1 MFKKATQF
9 LKEVKSE
16 MSKVTW
22 PTREELTSSTG
33 VVIVTSL
40 AFAVFIVLVDFI
52 LVSIMELI
60 K

>member
-1 MFKKATQF
+1 MFKKPTQF

-40 AFAVFIVLVDFI
+40 AFAVFIFLVDNI
-52 LVSIMELI
+52 LAKFLELV

>member
-52 LVSIMELI
+52 LVSIMKLV